1 MEKDFANYNWNRVRM
16 YRIIFWFILIIY
28 VLFMYI
34 FLFQSYYALFD
45 DALYF
50 FNNILLTLKE
60 LSRVKMDNKNYMEEL
75 EKAREQLVLRDK
87 LLEVC

>member
-1 MEKDFANYNWNRVRM
+1 
-16 YRIIFWFILIIY
+16 
-28 VLFMYI
+28 MYI